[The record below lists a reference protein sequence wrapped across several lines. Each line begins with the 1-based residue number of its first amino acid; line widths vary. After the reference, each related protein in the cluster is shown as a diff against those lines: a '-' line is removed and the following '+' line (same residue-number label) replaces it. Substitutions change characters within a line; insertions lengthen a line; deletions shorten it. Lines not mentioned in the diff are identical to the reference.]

1 MKLLL
6 FTRALASAQPIR
18 LDSAIASPSAAPARS
33 RRRDDAPRLR
43 CVWSRDADGRLVCRW
58 QRDDDGADDDGIPL
72 AALRRFPLSAI
83 ARHAASPTYP

>member
-18 LDSAIASPSAAPARS
+18 LDRAISLVAPVRS
-33 RRRDDAPRLR
+33 RRRDDSPRLR
-43 CVWSRDADGRLVCRW
+43 CVWSRDADGRLACRW

-72 AALRRFPLSAI
+72 AALRRFPISAI
-83 ARHAASPTYP
+83 ARRKAGSTYP